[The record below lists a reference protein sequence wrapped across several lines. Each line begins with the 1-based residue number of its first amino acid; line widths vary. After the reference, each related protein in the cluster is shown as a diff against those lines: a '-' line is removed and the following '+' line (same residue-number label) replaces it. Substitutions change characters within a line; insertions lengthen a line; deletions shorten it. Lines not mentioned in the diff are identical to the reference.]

1 MMKLGTLP
9 RAALVLAGSLASVV
23 AVAQS
28 AQPAQ
33 TQAPQAG
40 SRGGLTIPDEV
51 EFLGR
56 ADPNV
61 RKATAIVNGD
71 VITETDIDH
80 RLALI
85 VASQNLRIPPEE
97 MQRIRQQLLR
107 NLIDESLQIQ
117 AATQRDVGVEQRDI
131 DTAYVRVAERAGY
144 NRQTFGAYLR
154 TIGSS
159 ERAMRRQIQAEL
171 AWQRLQ
177 NRVIAPFVTV
187 GEDEVRVILDR
198 LNASRGTREFR
209 VSEIFISA
217 TPENAAEAQNNA
229 LRILQQIRAGA
240 SFPAYARQFSEAST
254 AAVGGDL
261 GWVRAEQLPDPLA
274 RAVQEM
280 PVGSVSP
287 PIAVPGGFSI
297 IAVSDAR
304 SILMPDARDALL
316 SLMQVSIAFPAGT
329 TEAQARPALERFVQ
343 TTQSMGGCGGAQAAA
358 GQLGASVV
366 ANDQVRVRDLPAQ
379 LQDMLLSLSVGQ
391 ATRPF
396 GTLDTQVSVLVLCGR
411 DDPQD
416 ANAPTFEALHRQ
428 IEDER
433 VNRRAQ
439 RLLRD
444 LRRDAVIEYR

>member
-1 MMKLGTLP
+1 MKLGTLP
-9 RAALVLAGSLASVV
+9 RAALVLAGTLGSVV
-23 AVAQS
+23 AA
-28 AQPAQ
+28 AQ
-33 TQAPQAG
+33 TAQTGQAEPPQAG

-61 RKATAIVNGD
+61 RKATAMVNGD
-71 VITETDIDH
+71 VITETDIDQ

-85 VASQNLRIPPEE
+85 VASQNIRIPPEE

-107 NLIDESLQIQ
+107 NLIDETLQIQ
-117 AATQRDVGVEQRDI
+117 AAQQRDIEVEQREI
-131 DTAYVRVAERAGY
+131 DAAYTRVAERSGHT
-144 NRQTFGAYLR
+144 RQTFGTYLR
-154 TIGSS
+154 SIGSS
-159 ERAMRRQIQAEL
+159 ERSMRRQIHAEL

-177 NRVIAPFVTV
+177 NRIIAPFVNV
-187 GEDEVRVILDR
+187 GEDEVRAIIDR
-198 LNASRGTREFR
+198 MNASRGTREFR

-217 TPENAAEAQNNA
+217 TPENAAEAQANA
-229 LRILQQIRAGA
+229 MRILQQIRAGA

-254 AAVGGDL
+254 AALGGDL

-297 IAVSDAR
+297 IAVADAR
-304 SILMPDARDALL
+304 SILMPDARDAVL
-316 SLMQVSIAFPAGT
+316 SLMQMSITFPAGT

-358 GQLGASVV
+358 TQLGASMV
-366 ANDQVRVRDLPAQ
+366 ANDQVRVRELPLQ
-379 LQDMLLSLSVGQ
+379 LQEMLLGLGVGQ

-411 DDPQD
+411 DDPTD
-416 ANAPTFEALHRQ
+416 VSAPTFETLQRQ
-428 IEDER
+428 IEDEK
-433 VNRRAQ
+433 VNRRSQ

>member
-9 RAALVLAGSLASVV
+9 RAALALAGSLASVV
-23 AVAQS
+23 AAAQS
-28 AQPAQ
+28 AQTPQDAP
-33 TQAPQAG
+33 PQAG
-40 SRGGLTIPDEV
+40 SPGELIIPDEV

-56 ADPNV
+56 GDPNI

-85 VASQNLRIPPEE
+85 VASQNIRIPPEE
-97 MQRIRQQLLR
+97 LQRIRQQVLR
-107 NLIDESLQIQ
+107 NLIDEALQIQ
-117 AATQRDVGVEQRDI
+117 AALARDVEVEQRDI
-131 DTAYVRVAERAGY
+131 DTAFSRVAERSQQTRA
-144 NRQTFGAYLR
+144 TFGAYLR

-159 ERAMRRQIQAEL
+159 ERSMRRQIHAEL

-177 NRVIAPFVTV
+177 NRVIAPFVNV
-187 GEDEVRVILDR
+187 GEEEVRAIIDR
-198 LNASRGTREFR
+198 MNAARGTREFR

-217 TPENAAEAQNNA
+217 TPENAAEAQANA
-229 LRILQQIRAGA
+229 VRILQQIRAGA
-240 SFPAYARQFSEAST
+240 SFPAYARQYSEAST
-254 AAVGGDL
+254 AARGGDL

-274 RAVQEM
+274 RAVQDM

-304 SILMPDARDALL
+304 SILMPDARDAQL
-316 SLMQVSIAFPAGT
+316 SLMQLSIAFPAGT
-329 TEAQARPALERFVQ
+329 TEQQARPALERFVQ
-343 TTQSMGGCGGAQAAA
+343 TSQSMGGCGGAQAAA
-358 GQLGASVV
+358 TQLGAEIVS
-366 ANDQVRVRDLPAQ
+366 NDQVRVRDLPPA
-379 LQDMLLSLSVGQ
+379 LQEMLLGLSVGQ

-396 GTLDTQVSVLVLCGR
+396 GTLDTRVSVLVLCGR

-416 ANAPTFEALHRQ
+416 ANAPTFEVLQRQ
-428 IEDER
+428 MEDDR
-433 VNRRAQ
+433 VNRRAL

-444 LRRDAVIEYR
+444 LRRDAVIDYR

>member
-1 MMKLGTLP
+1 MKLGTLP
-9 RAALVLAGSLASVV
+9 RAALALAGSLASVV
-23 AVAQS
+23 AAAQS
-28 AQPAQ
+28 GQTGQTDPAE
-33 TQAPQAG
+33 AG
-40 SRGGLTIPDEV
+40 SRGQLTIPDEV
-51 EFLGR
+51 QFLGR
-56 ADPNV
+56 GDPNV

-85 VASQNLRIPPEE
+85 LASQNVQIPPEE

-107 NLIDESLQIQ
+107 NLIDEALQIQ
-117 AATQRDVGVEQRDI
+117 AAQQRDLAVEQRDI
-131 DTAYVRVAERAGY
+131 DTAFARVAQRSQHTPAS
-144 NRQTFGAYLR
+144 FGAHLR
-154 TIGSS
+154 SIGSS
-159 ERAMRRQIQAEL
+159 ERSLRRQIHAEI
-171 AWQRLQ
+171 AWQRVQ
-177 NRVIAPFVTV
+177 NRLIAPFVNV
-187 GEDEVRVILDR
+187 GEEEVQAIIDR
-198 LNASRGTREFR
+198 MNAARGTREFR

-217 TPENAAEAQNNA
+217 TPENAAEAQANA
-229 LRILQQIRAGA
+229 TRILQQIRAGA

-261 GWVRAEQLPDPLA
+261 GWVRAEQLPDSLA

-297 IAVSDAR
+297 IAVADAR

-316 SLMQVSIAFPAGT
+316 SLMQMSIAFPAGT
-329 TEAQARPALERFVQ
+329 TEQQARPALERFVR

-358 GQLGASVV
+358 AELGAEMVS
-366 ANDQVRVRDLPAQ
+366 NDQIRVRDLPLA
-379 LQDMLLSLSVGQ
+379 LQEMLLGLSVGQ

-396 GTLDTQVSVLVLCGR
+396 GTLDTRVSVLVLCGR
-411 DDPQD
+411 DDPESS
-416 ANAPTFEALHRQ
+416 APTFEVLQRQ
-428 IEDER
+428 LEDDR

>member
-1 MMKLGTLP
+1 MKLGTLP

-23 AVAQS
+23 AAAQTAQTGQ
-28 AQPAQ
+28 AQP
-33 TQAPQAG
+33 PQGA

-85 VASQNLRIPPEE
+85 VASQNIRIPPEE

-107 NLIDESLQIQ
+107 NLIDEALQIQ
-117 AATQRDVGVEQRDI
+117 AAQQRDVEVDQREV
-131 DTAYVRVAERAGY
+131 DTAYARVAERSGY
-144 NRQTFGAYLR
+144 NRQTFGPYLR

-159 ERAMRRQIQAEL
+159 ERSMRRQIHAEL

-187 GEDEVRVILDR
+187 GEDEVRAIIDR
-198 LNASRGTREFR
+198 MNASRGTREFR

-217 TPENAAEAQNNA
+217 TPENAAEAQANA
-229 LRILQQIRAGA
+229 MRILQQIRAGA

-261 GWVRAEQLPDPLA
+261 GWVRAEQLPDQLA

-287 PIAVPGGFSI
+287 PIPVPGGFSI
-297 IAVSDAR
+297 IAVADAR
-304 SILMPDARDALL
+304 SILMPDARDAVL
-316 SLMQVSIAFPAGT
+316 SLMQVSVTFPAGT

-343 TTQSMGGCGGAQAAA
+343 TTQTMGGCGGAQAAA
-358 GQLGASVV
+358 TQLGASVV

-379 LQDMLLSLSVGQ
+379 LQEMLLGLSIGQ

-411 DDPQD
+411 DDPTD
-416 ANAPTFEALHRQ
+416 VSAPTFEVLQRQ